1 MQLWRRTRPWA
12 RVVALAVVAALVAG
26 GAWWLWWRQP
36 ASAAADGQP
45 TTRTVAASTTTM
57 EKTVAASGTLS
68 PTVRDEVA
76 FAVSGTVTAVEVA
89 VGDTVTKGQTLA
101 TVDTLQLEAD
111 LLDARATLAQAEA
124 RLADARDADDG
135 TDAAQAQVDA
145 AGAQVEVAQAQV
157 DAAEEA
163 MDDAT
168 LTAPAAGQVASVGL
182 EVGDVVQ
189 GSTAGSGAGSGS
201 AGGAGGSGATG
212 TTAASSSSGGAQF
225 VVVGTDAW
233 QAEVTVGEADV
244 ADVQVGNQVEMTSDD
259 LAETL
264 YGVVSSVG
272 LLSTSSSGVAA
283 YPVTVEVT
291 GDADGLHDGIAVDA
305 SIIYQRRTDVL
316 TVPALA
322 VSTAADGTSTVTTLA
337 EDGTTQ
343 RTVTVGTGETS
354 GSSVEITS
362 GLAEGDQVVV
372 PTFTPGAGRGGGSDT
387 QQGGQLPDGF
397 PQGGFPQGG
406 FPGDGQAPA
415 GPGGGNG

>member
-1 MQLWRRTRPWA
+1 M
-12 RVVALAVVAALVAG
+12 ALAVVAALVAG

-36 ASAAADGQP
+36 ASAAADGRP
-45 TTRTVAASTTTM
+45 TTRTVTASTSTM

-76 FAVSGTVTAVEVA
+76 FAVSGTVTAVRVA

-145 AGAQVEVAQAQV
+145 AAAQVDVAQAQV
-157 DAAEEA
+157 DDAEEA

-168 LTAPAAGQVASVGL
+168 LTAPASGQVAAVDL

-189 GSTAGSGAGSGS
+189 GSTAGSGSGAGSGS
-201 AGGAGGSGATG
+201 AGGAGGSGSSAAAG
-212 TTAASSSSGGAQF
+212 TTAASSSSSGAQF

-259 LAETL
+259 LTETL
-264 YGVVSSVG
+264 YGVVSSIG
-272 LLSTSSSGVAA
+272 LLSTSSSGVAS
-283 YPVTVEVT
+283 YPVTVDVT

-305 SIIYQRRTDVL
+305 SIVYQRRTDVL

-343 RTVTVGTGETS
+343 RTVTVETGESS
-354 GSSVEITS
+354 GSSIEITS

-372 PTFTPGAGRGGGSDT
+372 PTFTPGAGRDGSSDT
-387 QQGGQLPDGF
+387 RQGGQLPDGF

-415 GPGGGNG
+415 GPGGGGNG